1 MNIIVYCRHFVN
13 SKMLKI
19 CFFVYLAVL
28 SLYVLLILNYGLNIM
43 NNITRE
49 IYRSLL
55 AHISNGEIKAGEPLP
70 PEIKLA
76 KTFDTNRMN
85 AHRAVKMLEE
95 NSLVVRKKRV
105 GTVLCEG
112 IDQNLI
118 LRLIKEANRVI
129 YILYSSTPH
138 WIHWNETSFM
148 ALEKEIAAAEYSV
161 MYDNIPTNGTR
172 ADYISLLKRISS
184 AGASALV
191 IFPDAEDAAFLKNNG
206 DLLLDFQMPVYMLNR
221 SGEPMPLDM
230 VSFVSMDPFSDGI
243 AVGTF
248 LKKHGCRNIIM
259 LNGEVGNAFWEIKRY
274 EGLLVG
280 LYRGNN
286 SKILPPENILT
297 TIDGFARALELVKK
311 HRGDLVIVAVNNHYA
326 AKFIDFAKQQDLF
339 IPANYRLITLDD
351 NPLFRSYNLTSMA
364 TPVQKIGRLFGK
376 LICDKSWL
384 EEYRGKVSIKVNS
397 ELIIRDTFKV

>member
-1 MNIIVYCRHFVN
+1 
-13 SKMLKI
+13 
-19 CFFVYLAVL
+19 
-28 SLYVLLILNYGLNIM
+28 M

-55 AHISNGEIKAGEPLP
+55 SRISNGEVKAGEPLP

-76 KTFDTNRMN
+76 KSFNTNRMN

-105 GTVLCEG
+105 GTVLQEK
-112 IDQNLI
+112 IDQTLI
-118 LRLIKEANRVI
+118 SKLIKEANRVI
-129 YILYSSTPH
+129 YVLYSSTPH
-138 WIHWNETSFM
+138 WIHWNETSFL
-148 ALEKEIAAAEYSV
+148 ALEQEISESGYSV

-172 ADYISLLKRISS
+172 EDYIYLLKKISS

-221 SGEPMPLDM
+221 SGEPMLLDM

-243 AVGTF
+243 TIGTL
-248 LKKHGCRNIIM
+248 LKKHACKNIVMI
-259 LNGEVGNAFWEIKRY
+259 NEDTGQYFWGVKRY
-274 EGLLVG
+274 EGLLTG
-280 LYRGNN
+280 LQRGNGN
-286 SKILPPENILT
+286 NAPPPENIPATAEGLT
-297 TIDGFARALELVKK
+297 KAVKIIRK
-311 HRGDLVIVAVNNHYA
+311 LRGNIVIVAVNNLYA
-326 AKFIDFAKQQDLF
+326 AKFIDFAKQQGLF
-339 IPANYRLITLDD
+339 IPADYRLIAFDD

-364 TPVQKIGRLFGK
+364 VPVQKIGRLFGK

-384 EEYRGKVSIKVNS
+384 EEYKGKVSIKVNS
-397 ELIIRDTFKV
+397 ELVIRETFKV